1 MSSDFKT
8 VLVKDA
14 TIADITSDLVYAVK
28 SGANSTTYQPFAAT
42 SSTSSVQVYN
52 IQVPSENI
60 VVARDA
66 LISTPLQFRIN
77 LSQVPVGQ
85 TAISWGRSAALQAF
99 PLASIMTTASA
110 TINNSTTSCN
120 LQDVLPQIL
129 RLNNNRELFRHNG
142 MCPSLPDQEFGVY
155 SDADGANSSP
165 LAGFANKSY
174 DGDLTPRGAHPCL
187 VYIDHYTVAGGYV
200 DHSPVSTLLT
210 DTWIVSVFSVTTE
223 PIFLSPFIYADPENN
238 KQGMLGVNNMAFTFN
253 INSSL
258 NRLMSYA
265 GAGAITLTAGVGADP
280 VGGRWAANS
289 NLFQMSATDG
299 PAFLNAPP
307 AGASILLRL
316 LSSQPSDKLQTRNVV
331 PYFDLPRYLT
341 SVNAALPIN
350 ANTTQAVSS
359 QAIQLA
365 QLPDYFI
372 IVARKSMAT
381 QTPQD
386 TSSFLTIRNISINL
400 NNQSGLLSSA
410 SANDLWRLSTKN
422 HSQQSWYEFCG
433 KATVATADGQSA
445 LVPTTGS
452 MLVISP
458 TDLSLPDNLS
468 CGSLGAFSLQFTA
481 QVFNQFGVNVP
492 NVELCVIACNSG
504 IMVLSQGTTNIY
516 TGMLTREAVGF
527 AKEQKPVELPDRMV
541 GGMLSRGLA
550 YHPRRFGMSGSA
562 MSAGAQS
569 AGAMKSRMDRMC

>member
-14 TIADITSDLVYAVK
+14 TIADITPDLVYAVK

-66 LISTPLQFRIN
+66 LISSPLQFRIN
-77 LSQVPVGQ
+77 LTQVPVGA
-85 TAISWGRSAALQAF
+85 TAISWGNSAALQAF

-187 VYIDHYTVAGGYV
+187 VYIDHYTAAGGYV
-200 DHSPVSTLLT
+200 DASPVSTNLT
-210 DTWIVSVFSVTTE
+210 DSWIVSVFSVTTE

-258 NRLMSYA
+258 NRLVSYA
-265 GAGAITLTAGVGADP
+265 GAGDITLTAGVGADP
-280 VGGRWAANS
+280 TGAARWVANA
-289 NLFQMSATDG
+289 NMFQMSAAAG
-299 PAFLNAPP
+299 QALLNAPS

-316 LSSQPSDKLQTRNVV
+316 LSSQPSDRLQTRNVV

-341 SVNAALPIN
+341 SVNAAVPIN
-350 ANTTQAVSS
+350 ANTSQPVSS

-381 QTPQD
+381 QTPKD

-400 NNQSGLLSSA
+400 NNQSGLLKITRSNHGTSFA
-410 SANDLWRLSTKN
+410 AKQRSRLLTDNRRSFPPRDPCWSFRRPIFLCLTIFRVDLLAPFRCNLPRKSLTNLGRLCLMWS
-422 HSQQSWYEFCG
+422 C
-433 KATVATADGQSA
+433 ALLLATAASWC
-445 LVPTTGS
+445 S
-452 MLVISP
+452 
-458 TDLSLPDNLS
+458 
-468 CGSLGAFSLQFTA
+468 
-481 QVFNQFGVNVP
+481 
-492 NVELCVIACNSG
+492 
-504 IMVLSQGTTNIY
+504 
-516 TGMLTREAVGF
+516 
-527 AKEQKPVELPDRMV
+527 AKERPAFT
-541 GGMLSRGLA
+541 RG
-550 YHPRRFGMSGSA
+550 
-562 MSAGAQS
+562 
-569 AGAMKSRMDRMC
+569 C

>member
-1 MSSDFKT
+1 
-8 VLVKDA
+8 
-14 TIADITSDLVYAVK
+14 
-28 SGANSTTYQPFAAT
+28 
-42 SSTSSVQVYN
+42 
-52 IQVPSENI
+52 
-60 VVARDA
+60 
-66 LISTPLQFRIN
+66 
-77 LSQVPVGQ
+77 
-85 TAISWGRSAALQAF
+85 
-99 PLASIMTTASA
+99 
-110 TINNSTTSCN
+110 
-120 LQDVLPQIL
+120 
-129 RLNNNRELFRHNG
+129 
-142 MCPSLPDQEFGVY
+142 
-155 SDADGANSSP
+155 
-165 LAGFANKSY
+165 
-174 DGDLTPRGAHPCL
+174 
-187 VYIDHYTVAGGYV
+187 
-200 DHSPVSTLLT
+200 
-210 DTWIVSVFSVTTE
+210 
-223 PIFLSPFIYADPENN
+223 
-238 KQGMLGVNNMAFTFN
+238 
-253 INSSL
+253 
-258 NRLMSYA
+258 
-265 GAGAITLTAGVGADP
+265 
-280 VGGRWAANS
+280 
-289 NLFQMSATDG
+289 MSATDG